1 MPNWT
6 SCSLIIRGS
15 KKQLDKIEETKF
27 DFNNIIPM
35 PKELQL
41 DTSDICVS
49 CGDKLAR
56 VKDSFG
62 GLHCKKCDVIGNIGG
77 RISHLKE
84 QMFQGLNEKEIKLAK
99 TWISK
104 YGTCSW
110 YDWSITNWGTKW
122 NASEVEISRESPT
135 VLNVYFATPWNLP
148 NPILRKLSEQC
159 SEIFVHADDEGGE
172 SYEFKIENELR
183 SETVTVD
190 GDNNTMYLGGAPSR
204 DEVLKI

>member
-49 CGDKLAR
+49 CGDDVPRTGKL
-56 VKDSFG
+56 KES
-62 GLHCKKCDVIGNIGG
+62 HCKKCDISENIGG
-77 RISHLKE
+77 RRFE
-84 QMFQGLNEKEIKLAK
+84 GLNENEKKLATK
-99 TWISK
+99 LISK
-104 YGTCSW
+104 YGTYSW
-110 YDWSITNWGTKW
+110 YAWSAINWGVKW

-190 GDNNTMYLGGAPSR
+190 GDNNTMYIGGAPSR